1 MNISELFEKIQ
12 ENIFLNELKGELIV
26 KGNCIIW
33 TYDLNKNSEEIETST
48 DEDGEE
54 SEFSFESSSPEE
66 LLLEAYNKDLEAIE
80 LFLDELEEYDKWTI
94 SEPEI
99 SDTVISF
106 KIF

>member
-1 MNISELFEKIQ
+1 MNINELFEKIQ
-12 ENIFLNELKGELIV
+12 EGMFLNELNGELII

-33 TYDLNKNSEEIETST
+33 TYDLDKNSEEIEAPT

-54 SEFSFESSSPEE
+54 PEFSFESASPQE
-66 LLLEAYNKDLEAIE
+66 LLLEAYHKDLEAIE
-80 LFLDELEEYDKWTI
+80 LFLDELEEYDNWTI
-94 SEPEI
+94 SEPET